1 MDQTSPLLGL
11 SEKTFWF
18 PINSPQ
24 WFYLNC
30 KCSTGDTGCSPSS
43 ATQQWVYSSWGLQI
57 SCFTTRGW
65 SLEGNIPGHDWAF
78 SFSLSCFSIPLFQPC
93 LRLGVTPHKT
103 KCNFLLQSKTWHF
116 FPFPLSDGSATN
128 FLYIAMTKN
137 MEDNGLLTI
146 IPSVHFKN
154 SSGYTGIGRHH
165 TWKPADKPLK
175 RSVVSACHYRFTKIP
190 FCFLSGSASMF

>member
-1 MDQTSPLLGL
+1 MQYWGYRLLTILCHTAVGL
-11 SEKTFWF
+11 F
-18 PINSPQ
+18 IMR
-24 WFYLNC
+24 
-30 KCSTGDTGCSPSS
+30 
-43 ATQQWVYSSWGLQI
+43 ATNQLLYHKGMKFGGEYPRTW
-57 SCFTTRGW
+57 
-65 SLEGNIPGHDWAF
+65 
-78 SFSLSCFSIPLFQPC
+78 LSIFFFLKLFFNPLFQPC

-128 FLYIAMTKN
+128 FLYTAMTKS

-190 FCFLSGSASMF
+190 FCFLSGSASML